1 MQSTEIMVVA
11 IVSVLVSFGLPVL
24 LVGIVLYYKLRRER
38 MIHATIASLAEKG
51 LPVPPGLLARSP
63 QATGNRDLR
72 SGLIL
77 IGLGIGLTIFFAG
90 VAPAVWA
97 IGLIPGLIG
106 VAFLITWHFD
116 RRPATEPNANDR

>member
-24 LVGIVLYYKLRRER
+24 IVALVLYYKLRREQ
-38 MIHATIASLAEKG
+38 MVHEAIASLAEKG

-63 QATGNRDLR
+63 QPTGNRDLR

-77 IGLGIGLTIFFAG
+77 IGLGIGLALFFSS
-90 VAPAVWA
+90 VAPSIWA

-106 VAFLITWHFD
+106 VAFLVTWHFD
-116 RRPATEPNANDR
+116 RKPAMDRSATDR